1 MVKKILLTTCI
12 VLGLAS
18 CSAID
23 RFMPSDFDNV
33 EYDMLVELNV
43 ISKSD
48 LVKEKSWCHPSHLS
62 RMAYLSTR
70 LEVYATH
77 RLNENIVNIY
87 KEINSMAKELRDRE
101 DPSNTYCK
109 IKRQNIHKI
118 TADTL
123 SVFGSRK

>member
-1 MVKKILLTTCI
+1 MLLTTCI
-12 VLGLAS
+12 ILGLAG

-33 EYDMLVELNV
+33 EYGMLVELNV
-43 ISKSD
+43 VSKSA
-48 LVKEKSWCHPSHLS
+48 LVKDESWCHPSHLS
-62 RMAYLSTR
+62 RMAYLSTQ

-87 KEINSMAKELRDRE
+87 KEVNSMTKELRDRK

-118 TADTL
+118 TTDTL
-123 SVFGSRK
+123 AVFGSRK